1 MQGYHTTPEKTWKL
15 ALQLSLK
22 ENQKRTLVIKEKDT
36 WYLNGFPT
44 GSKLELTVIVGE
56 IPTTTMYT
64 YINHHAQPPII
75 PQHNHSSY
83 GYNPTIDNSTI
94 ETTRNRGLGK

>member
-1 MQGYHTTPEKTWKL
+1 M
-15 ALQLSLK
+15 
-22 ENQKRTLVIKEKDT
+22 
-36 WYLNGFPT
+36 
-44 GSKLELTVIVGE
+44 
-56 IPTTTMYT
+56 MYT

-94 ETTRNRGLGK
+94 ETTRNRVVVGDLHIQRIGLLATEETAVGETKSQP